1 MLGVYLSFFMDIAIS
16 SKRYTVTTLCLL
28 QSADVETFGLE
39 FCLKKPMEELKN
51 LVLTGIYDP
60 ITKRNI
66 QFRIVCCLGRGIQKK
81 TIKFSCLILLYIF
94 PFQIKCRSA
103 SAGGHLFDEF

>member
-1 MLGVYLSFFMDIAIS
+1 MDIAIS
-16 SKRYTVTTLCLL
+16 SKRNTVTTLCLL

-51 LVLTGIYDP
+51 LALVGIYDP

-66 QFRIVCCLGRGIQKK
+66 QFRVVCCLGREMNTKK
-81 TIKFSCLILLYIF
+81 KLNF
-94 PFQIKCRSA
+94 PA
-103 SAGGHLFDEF
+103 

>member
-81 TIKFSCLILLYIF
+81 NNQIFLLDIPVHFSI
-94 PFQIKCRSA
+94 SN
-103 SAGGHLFDEF
+103 